1 MRHHPQIIAAS
12 FTRRLALFYS
22 ALCGAVG
29 IQLPF
34 FPLWLEAKGLD
45 ARMIGF
51 VLAAPMLVRV
61 FSIPITTRQA
71 DRRGALREAI
81 LATSVASALGMVAM
95 GFAEGSMVILI
106 LFSLVS
112 IAFTPIMPLT
122 DAYALRGLA
131 QFGRAYGPV
140 RLWGSAAFIA
150 ASFGTGLIVDSI
162 ATRNVIWLIIAGMM
176 AAALTAAALPPLG
189 RQAGHATE
197 VEPSHKD
204 LLRTPGFVAV
214 VMAAG
219 FIQGSHALYY
229 GFSTL
234 DWTAAGLDGTT
245 VGALWA
251 LGVVAE
257 ITLFAFSG
265 RLPSALVPTLLL
277 LIGAAGAVVR
287 WTAMA
292 FDPPVF
298 LLPFLQCLHG
308 LSFGATHLGTM
319 AFLARAAPP
328 GLAATAQGY
337 LYIVLGAVMAVAM
350 GLSGLL
356 YAAFGSLAYAAMAV
370 AALIGGG
377 FALAAH
383 EFARVDSPL

>member
-1 MRHHPQIIAAS
+1 MRHHPQIIVATS

-22 ALCGAVG
+22 AICGAVG

-61 FSIPITTRQA
+61 FSIPLATRQA

-81 LATSVASALGMVAM
+81 LASSAAAAIGIVAM
-95 GFAEGSMVILI
+95 GFAEGGMVILI

-122 DAYALRGLA
+122 DAYALRGLG

-162 ATRNVIWLIIAGMM
+162 DTRNVIWLIAAGMLVTAF
-176 AAALTAAALPPLG
+176 AATVLPPLAAH
-189 RQAGHATE
+189 AGHTVDAQ
-197 VEPSHKD
+197 PSHGN

-214 VMAAG
+214 VLAAG
-219 FIQGSHALYY
+219 FIQASHALYY

-234 DWTAAGLDGTT
+234 DWKAAGLDGTT

-251 LGVVAE
+251 LGVLAE

-265 RLPSALVPTLLL
+265 RLPSALAPTVLL

-292 FDPPVF
+292 FDPPPL

-308 LSFGATHLGTM
+308 LSFGAAHLGAM
-319 AFLARAAPP
+319 GFLARATPP

-350 GLSGLL
+350 GLSGVL
-356 YAAFGSLAYAAMAV
+356 YEAFGSLAYGAMAV
-370 AALIGGG
+370 GALVGGV
-377 FALAAH
+377 FAWLAH
-383 EFARVDSPL
+383 RRTKVSG

>member
-1 MRHHPQIIAAS
+1 MRHHPQIIAATS

-22 ALCGAVG
+22 AICGAVG

-61 FSIPITTRQA
+61 FSIPVATRQA

-81 LATSVASALGMVAM
+81 LASSVAAAIGIVAM
-95 GFAEGSMVILI
+95 GFAEGGMVILI

-122 DAYALRGLA
+122 DAYALRGLG

-162 ATRNVIWLIIAGMM
+162 DTRNVIWLIAAGMLVTAF
-176 AAALTAAALPPLG
+176 AATVLPPL
-189 RQAGHATE
+189 AAHTGHTVDAQ
-197 VEPSHKD
+197 PSHGD
-204 LLRTPGFVAV
+204 LLWTPGFVAV
-214 VMAAG
+214 VLAAG
-219 FIQGSHALYY
+219 FIQASHALYY

-234 DWTAAGLDGTT
+234 DWKAAGLDGTT

-251 LGVVAE
+251 LGVLAE

-265 RLPSALVPTLLL
+265 RLPSALVPTVLL

-292 FDPPVF
+292 FDPSAL

-308 LSFGATHLGTM
+308 LSFGAAHLGAM
-319 AFLARAAPP
+319 GFLARATPP

-350 GLSGLL
+350 GLSGVL
-356 YAAFGSLAYAAMAV
+356 YEAFGSLAYGAMAV
-370 AALIGGG
+370 GALVGGV
-377 FALAAH
+377 FAWLAH
-383 EFARVDSPL
+383 RRTKVSG

>member
-1 MRHHPQIIAAS
+1 MSATGFA
-12 FTRRLALFYS
+12 RRLGLFYS
-22 ALCGAVG
+22 ALCAAIG

-34 FPLWLEAKGLD
+34 FPLWLEAKDLD

-51 VLAAPMLVRV
+51 VLATPMLVRV
-61 FSIPITTRQA
+61 FSIPIATRQA
-71 DRRGALREAI
+71 DRRRALREAI
-81 LATSVASALGMVAM
+81 LATSFASAAGFIAL
-95 GFAEGSMVILI
+95 GFAEGSLAILI
-106 LFSLVS
+106 LYSLVS
-112 IAFTPIMPLT
+112 IALTPVMPLT

-131 QFGRAYGPV
+131 QVGRAYGPV

-150 ASFGTGLIVDSI
+150 GSFGTGLIVDSI
-162 ATRNVIWLIIAGMM
+162 AARNLVWLM
-176 AAALTAAALPPLG
+176 AAATVVTVASALALAPLG
-189 RQAGHATE
+189 TPPRPPVE
-197 VEPSHKD
+197 REPSHKD
-204 LLRTPGFVAV
+204 LLLTPGFIAVA
-214 VMAAG
+214 MAAG
-219 FIQGSHALYY
+219 FIQASHAVYY

-234 DWTAAGLDGTT
+234 DWKAAGLDGTT
-245 VGALWA
+245 IGLLWA

-257 ITLFAFSG
+257 ITLFALSG
-265 RLPSALVPTLLL
+265 RLPSALVPTVLLA
-277 LIGAAGAVVR
+277 IGAGGAMLR

-292 FDPPVF
+292 LDPPVL

-337 LYIVLGAVMAVAM
+337 LAIVLGAVMAVAM

-356 YAAFGSLAYAAMAV
+356 YQAFGSFAYAPMALS
-370 AALIGGG
+370 AAAGGL

-383 EFARVDSPL
+383 RIARVESPL